1 MGQAITTLQGGGA
14 SVPNERLNACVSYIS
29 SYFYCVFSTK
39 DRRPIIKPELSER
52 LGTFLGGIARQN
64 NIRVIGAGNN
74 DVAGRRFGVI
84 IPVRRLVMSIRF
96 YIWLCV
102 FSAVLGGDARLCAA
116 AADEASFQ
124 TSVLPFLKTYCIDC
138 HGGEKPKAKF
148 DLGGYSDLAS
158 VVGDPGHW
166 ELVLERLKFGEMPP
180 EDEQQPSS
188 KERKAIID
196 WIETLRRQ
204 EAERNAGDPGIVL
217 ARRLSNA
224 EYDYT
229 IRDLMGVNIR
239 PTREFPVDPANE
251 AGFDNSGESLTLS
264 PALLKK
270 YLSAARRISEH
281 LILKSDGLEFAA
293 HPAVTNT
300 DRDRF
305 CVSRIID
312 FYRRHETDLAAYFQV
327 AWRFKHREALGMAD
341 ITMEKLGQESGVSAK
356 YLQTVW
362 ELLSGSKFDRGSV
375 AKVRKAWRDLPAA
388 GDVEMSELRRRCE
401 NLRDRVHELRAPLS
415 PQFAHLRLGRR
426 TIHPGAQAFV
436 YWRNRQNASHRRSL
450 NRAALNL
457 EGLDAEERVRKIA
470 ANERFCSVFPN
481 AFYISERGRE
491 FLDPDE
497 KPEKLEKRQKIEKGR
512 LLSAGLH
519 SQLGYFRDDTPLSE
533 LILNGDERREL
544 DALWLDLDVVALAAI
559 RQHKSL
565 VWFERTDSSF
575 MRSEEFDF
583 ARAEDHD
590 VVSAAKIKR
599 LSEVYLAKALE
610 LGVDVNGAKAIR
622 QHFRIINEE
631 IRRLER
637 ARVKAEPGHLRALL
651 DFAGRAYRR
660 PLTNTERGDLMTF
673 YKTLRTGEK
682 ASHEDALRDLVV
694 SVLMSPHFWY
704 RVDLP
709 AAETG
714 VHSLSDYALASRLSY
729 FLWSSMP
736 DRELLA
742 AAARGE
748 LQTAD
753 GLLAQTR
760 RMIKDERIRGLALEF
775 GGNWLDFRRFEN
787 HNSVD
792 RKRFPTFDDELRQS
806 MFEEPVRF
814 FVNLARTDRS
824 ILDFLFADYVVVNS
838 ALAQHYGV
846 TAPALEEGQW
856 TRVNSAWSI
865 QRGGLLPMAVFQT
878 QNAPGLRTSPVKRG
892 YWVVRRLLGEHI
904 PPPPPDVPDLP
915 SDEGVGDLTVR
926 QRLARHREDP
936 NCAACHQKF
945 DAIGLAFEGYGP
957 IGELRSRDLGDR
969 PVDTRA
975 VFPGGSEERE
985 GLAGLKT
992 YLKQRRQDEFV
1003 ENLCRKMLS
1012 YALSRK
1018 LMLSDTATLATM
1030 RDELKAKGHRFSAV
1044 IETIVSSP
1052 QFRNQRG
1059 RQDLTQR

>member
-1 MGQAITTLQGGGA
+1 
-14 SVPNERLNACVSYIS
+14 
-29 SYFYCVFSTK
+29 
-39 DRRPIIKPELSER
+39 
-52 LGTFLGGIARQN
+52 
-64 NIRVIGAGNN
+64 
-74 DVAGRRFGVI
+74 
-84 IPVRRLVMSIRF
+84 
-96 YIWLCV
+96 
-102 FSAVLGGDARLCAA
+102 
-116 AADEASFQ
+116 
-124 TSVLPFLKTYCIDC
+124 
-138 HGGEKPKAKF
+138 
-148 DLGGYSDLAS
+148 
-158 VVGDPGHW
+158 
-166 ELVLERLKFGEMPP
+166 
-180 EDEQQPSS
+180 
-188 KERKAIID
+188 
-196 WIETLRRQ
+196 
-204 EAERNAGDPGIVL
+204 
-217 ARRLSNA
+217 
-224 EYDYT
+224 
-229 IRDLMGVNIR
+229 
-239 PTREFPVDPANE
+239 
-251 AGFDNSGESLTLS
+251 
-264 PALLKK
+264 
-270 YLSAARRISEH
+270 
-281 LILKSDGLEFAA
+281 
-293 HPAVTNT
+293 
-300 DRDRF
+300 
-305 CVSRIID
+305 
-312 FYRRHETDLAAYFQV
+312 
-327 AWRFKHREALGMAD
+327 
-341 ITMEKLGQESGVSAK
+341 
-356 YLQTVW
+356 
-362 ELLSGSKFDRGSV
+362 
-375 AKVRKAWRDLPAA
+375 
-388 GDVEMSELRRRCE
+388 
-401 NLRDRVHELRAPLS
+401 
-415 PQFAHLRLGRR
+415 
-426 TIHPGAQAFV
+426 
-436 YWRNRQNASHRRSL
+436 
-450 NRAALNL
+450 
-457 EGLDAEERVRKIA
+457 
-470 ANERFCSVFPN
+470 
-481 AFYISERGRE
+481 
-491 FLDPDE
+491 
-497 KPEKLEKRQKIEKGR
+497 
-512 LLSAGLH
+512 
-519 SQLGYFRDDTPLSE
+519 
-533 LILNGDERREL
+533 
-544 DALWLDLDVVALAAI
+544 
-559 RQHKSL
+559 
-565 VWFERTDSSF
+565 
-575 MRSEEFDF
+575 
-583 ARAEDHD
+583 
-590 VVSAAKIKR
+590 
-599 LSEVYLAKALE
+599 
-610 LGVDVNGAKAIR
+610 
-622 QHFRIINEE
+622 
-631 IRRLER
+631 
-637 ARVKAEPGHLRALL
+637 VKAEPGHLRALL